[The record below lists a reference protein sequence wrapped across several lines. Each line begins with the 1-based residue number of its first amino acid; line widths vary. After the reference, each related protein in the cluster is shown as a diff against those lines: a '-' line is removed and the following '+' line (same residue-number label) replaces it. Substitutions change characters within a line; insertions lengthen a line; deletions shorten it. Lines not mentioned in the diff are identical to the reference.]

1 MRVCLCVHLSCL
13 HHPAPLTCRL
23 PPPPAGF
30 HRAFA
35 RWAKPFN
42 PLLGE
47 TWQAEMPDGS
57 RIFLEQISHHPPI
70 SAFELLGPHGLYTF
84 AGQRQAHFAWQLP
97 AEHAIAAAGLGGRLQ
112 IASACKPVTPALPRR
127 WSAAPPPAT
136 TPCSQPSVSY
146 KTNAV
151 KTTARGYRV
160 VDFADGG
167 RVEIHYPSYYLKG
180 AHRQAAAV
188 TGGGG
193 GDWGIGSML
202 WQGVGW
208 LNLPAS
214 LPVVPTHAATQFLPA
229 LPHRA
234 PVHRGAA
241 GGGGRHR

>member
-97 AEHAIAAAGLGGRLQ
+97 AETCHRRCWAWWQAAHRKCMP
-112 IASACKPVTPALPRR
+112 ACNARP
-127 WSAAPPPAT
+127 APPLVCCPS
-136 TPCSQPSVSY
+136 PCHHLMQS
-146 KTNAV
+146 A
-151 KTTARGYRV
+151 
-160 VDFADGG
+160 
-167 RVEIHYPSYYLKG
+167 IC
-180 AHRQAAAV
+180 
-188 TGGGG
+188 
-193 GDWGIGSML
+193 
-202 WQGVGW
+202 
-208 LNLPAS
+208 
-214 LPVVPTHAATQFLPA
+214 
-229 LPHRA
+229 
-234 PVHRGAA
+234 
-241 GGGGRHR
+241 